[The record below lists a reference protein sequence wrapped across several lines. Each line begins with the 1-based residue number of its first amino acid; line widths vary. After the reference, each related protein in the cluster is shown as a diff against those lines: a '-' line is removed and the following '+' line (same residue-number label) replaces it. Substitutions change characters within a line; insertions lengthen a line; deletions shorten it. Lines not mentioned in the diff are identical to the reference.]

1 MLQKKT
7 NSVKQRGEGVLHN
20 KPPLS
25 YSELSLL
32 LSSTKV
38 HNNRSPSVTPR
49 WWNLYESLPDAG
61 SCPGLSPELTALS
74 ALESITRRSPG
85 LRLGTAIRYFC
96 HSAWL
101 WLRLSVALDKPVTH
115 PGLDF
120 LSVKTMKEYCRDQVT
135 RGLEETP
142 TVSGRQLHR
151 QLEHGTYYQK
161 SKSCQFRLD

>member
-1 MLQKKT
+1 MSYIINHLSATVNWACFYLPLKSITTGALQ
-7 NSVKQRGEGVLHN
+7 
-20 KPPLS
+20 
-25 YSELSLL
+25 LL
-32 LSSTKV
+32 PDDEIYMKAV
-38 HNNRSPSVTPR
+38 
-49 WWNLYESLPDAG
+49 PDAG
-61 SCPGLSPELTALS
+61 SCPGLSLELTALS